1 MVGNHLHVLRVGVQG
16 LLHVE
21 IFRQRL
27 TDEFGIKPVV
37 TPPKVPYTIT
47 FLPSQKNQLEESYT
61 KIVEDLSEWPDAG
74 ERYHVDEPIV
84 TARIMARVEDAGA
97 VMELINRKRGTD
109 LQTKPIDEEKWVSS
123 QQCTF
128 L

>member
-74 ERYHVDEPIV
+74 ERYQVDEASCIHRCRFSSSLLDCYV
-84 TARIMARVEDAGA
+84 FCCLRLYTTAVLLLFAC
-97 VMELINRKRGTD
+97 LPS
-109 LQTKPIDEEKWVSS
+109 L
-123 QQCTF
+123 
-128 L
+128 